1 MVSKRKPIHLNRV
14 EKVVEYINHNLDK
27 PLTVAEL
34 ASISCWSRWQLQR
47 VFQEQTKQ
55 NIAQYVRQQKLSRA
69 AEHLLSNESKIT
81 DIALQFGFNSE
92 VSFSRAFKQ
101 LFSVSP
107 RQYKQQGILKGIRLP
122 LVMSPELP
130 LEQSASQIV
139 RIETRAASTFW
150 GMHAPI
156 DTIYS
161 IDPQYSTQVAHIWRQ
176 FAQATLGHRQ
186 HSEAVFGII
195 DTIHPLPESQL
206 IYWAS
211 CEQAT
216 LNAQQL
222 EHAKAHMEQLSIPE
236 QTYAVI
242 THIGPIANFPKT
254 LEWVLNHWLPAS
266 GFHGEEGYELEYYP
280 NHYNPLNLDA
290 QMEFWLPICPAT
302 IKAHL

>member
-14 EKVVEYINHNLDK
+14 EKVVEYINNNLDK

-81 DIALQFGFNSE
+81 DIALEFGFNSE

-107 RQYKQQGILKGIRLP
+107 RQYKQQGMLKGIRLP

-130 LEQSASQIV
+130 LEQSASQVV
-139 RIETRAASTFW
+139 RIETRTASTFF
-150 GMHAPI
+150 GVHAPI
-156 DTIYS
+156 DTLYTIN
-161 IDPQYSTQVAHIWRQ
+161 PQYSTQAARIWRQ
-176 FAQATLGHRQ
+176 FTQATHGQRQ
-186 HSEAVFGII
+186 DSEPVFGVI
-195 DTIHPLPESQL
+195 DTIHPLPDTQL

-211 CEQAT
+211 CEHT
-216 LNAQQL
+216 NLDSQQV
-222 EHAKAHMEQLSIPE
+222 EYAKSHLDCLTVPE

-242 THIGPIANFPKT
+242 THVGPIANFPKT
-254 LEWVLNHWLPAS
+254 LEWVLNHWLPLS
-266 GFHGEEGYELEYYP
+266 GFYGEEGYELERYP
-280 NHYNPLNLDA
+280 SHYNPLSSDA
-290 QMEFWLPICPAT
+290 CMEFWLPIRSADT
-302 IKAHL
+302 K